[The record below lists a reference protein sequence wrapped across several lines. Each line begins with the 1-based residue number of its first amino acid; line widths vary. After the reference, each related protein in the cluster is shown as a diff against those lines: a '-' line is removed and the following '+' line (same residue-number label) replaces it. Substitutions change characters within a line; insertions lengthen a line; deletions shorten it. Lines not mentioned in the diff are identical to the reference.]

1 MTVILFLTSL
11 TDDGNIFEL
20 PWCYVQKSV
29 RGTVCARGMNVG
41 HSNIQVLF
49 EKAR

>member
-20 PWCYVQKSV
+20 PWCNVQNRV
-29 RGTVCARGMNVG
+29 RGTVCARCMNIG
-41 HSNIQVLF
+41 HSNMQVLF